1 MYISIWVFAR
11 AQINSGNLC
20 ASLLTAHAKLNSLT
34 MVIRNCQLNQ
44 VQEEDQGRDMVEA
57 LATGDY
63 STQALLHDNFCV
75 LCTSSFSSDCCTYHM
90 ELHHPDVED
99 IGVWLVLI
107 EVVYVDG
114 WAAVAPSELVSENVL
129 AGVQVSRIHS
139 RSPILQKHY
148 RINLSCLPTIVLVH
162 LAD

>member
-1 MYISIWVFAR
+1 
-11 AQINSGNLC
+11 
-20 ASLLTAHAKLNSLT
+20 
-34 MVIRNCQLNQ
+34 
-44 VQEEDQGRDMVEA
+44 MVEA